1 MTNPQTNL
9 ASHPQ
14 PVAPLLAKLQ
24 HDLQALLHTLPQPQ
38 AMVAIQKGGSW
49 LAEQLYQNLGLEMPL
64 GSLDISFYRDD
75 FTHIGL
81 HPQVKPSHLP
91 FTVEGSHII
100 LVDDVLY
107 TGRTVRAALNELFDY
122 GRPKQVILL
131 VLATRNGR
139 ELPIQA
145 DLAAIH
151 LEVPPE
157 MHLVVKDAHLTFR
170 PRPDYL

>member
-1 MTNPQTNL
+1 MTNSSANL
-9 ASHPQ
+9 STHPL
-14 PVAPLLAKLQ
+14 PVAPLLAQLAQ
-24 HDLQALLHTLPQPQ
+24 DLRMTLAQLPQPQ

-49 LAEQLYQNLGLEMPL
+49 LAEQLYQDLHLEMPL

-131 VLATRNGR
+131 VLATRSGR
-139 ELPIQA
+139 ELPIKA
-145 DLAAIH
+145 DLVGIH

-157 MHLVVKDAHLTFR
+157 MHLVVEDAQLTFR
-170 PRPDYL
+170 PRPDAL

>member
-1 MTNPQTNL
+1 MTAPI
-9 ASHPQ
+9 
-14 PVAPLLAKLQ
+14 PVAPLLHHLRQGLQ
-24 HDLQALLHTLPQPQ
+24 TLLKTLPQPQ
-38 AMVAIQKGGSW
+38 AMVAIQKGGTW
-49 LAEQLYQNLGLEMPL
+49 LAERLYQDLQLEMPL

-131 VLATRNGR
+131 VLVARDGR
-139 ELPIQA
+139 ELPICA
-145 DLAAIH
+145 DLVGSH
-151 LEVPPE
+151 LTVPAE
-157 MHLVVKDAHLTFR
+157 MQLVVDNEQLLFQ
-170 PRPDYL
+170 PRG